1 LLFKNSSHL
10 FTGSPSKSV
19 FVFLLFGIIG
29 KPIQTKVLLMK
40 LFTFFILLFFSFTG
54 YSQQYIDLA
63 KFHYAN
69 TPINQFDSATH
80 GTRIQEYGLDLT
92 VPIVLD
98 SSKTIITGL
107 YAESV
112 STQTAPTNSN
122 LTSVYSTMLKIG
134 MNFKYGDKWE
144 GTYIFLPKI
153 SSDFKNIGASDFQ
166 YGAYALFK
174 YKKHSNLNY
183 KFGLYYNS
191 ELFGPFLVPI
201 LGFYYL
207 NKSEKLEMNFN
218 LPIAADINYKMKDWV
233 RVGLNFSAFVRTY
246 HLNEPYNNNPDNYLT
261 KTTNEIFGYLQF
273 HFTKSLIL
281 QTKVGYSIGRNY
293 RIYDIKDRI
302 TWGMSAFKFGDDRDQ
317 LNTDF
322 SDGMILR
329 AKLIYRYH
337 IE

>member
-1 LLFKNSSHL
+1 MKK
-10 FTGSPSKSV
+10 FT
-19 FVFLLFGIIG
+19 I
-29 KPIQTKVLLMK
+29 
-40 LFTFFILLFFSFTG
+40 LFFSMVSTSVF
-54 YSQQYIDLA
+54 SQQYIDLG

-69 TPINQFDSATH
+69 TPVNQFDSATQ

-98 SSKTIITGL
+98 SAKTFITGL

-112 STQTAPTNSN
+112 STQTAPANSN
-122 LTSVYSTMLKIG
+122 LTSVYSTMLKVG

-153 SSDFKNIGASDFQ
+153 SSDFKKIGASDFQ

-174 YKKHSNLNY
+174 YKKHDHLNY
-183 KFGLYYNS
+183 KFGIYYNS
-191 ELFGPFLVPI
+191 ELFGPFFVPI

-207 NKSEKLEMNFN
+207 NKNEKFEMNFN
-218 LPIAADINYKMKDWV
+218 LPIAADMNYKLKNWV
-233 RVGLNFSAFVRTY
+233 RIGMNFSAFVRSY

-273 HFTKSLIL
+273 HLTKSVVF

-293 RIYDIKDRI
+293 RIYDIEDRI
-302 TWGMSAFKFGDDRDQ
+302 TWGMSAFKFGDDREK
-317 LNTDF
+317 LSTDF

-329 AKLIYRYH
+329 ARLIYRYNL
-337 IE
+337 